1 MTLTYGNHGY
11 KKTRLKMFINKFIGD
26 KKFYKRALKVAVPIM
41 IQNGISNFVSL
52 LDNIMIGQVGT
63 EKMSGVAIVNQLM
76 FVLYLG
82 LFGALAGPGIY
93 GAQFFGSGNHEGVR
107 QSFRYKLYISLSL
120 VAIGILVFMTCG
132 DSLMTLYLSEEVETA
147 QSADMVLLHGH
158 DYLMVMLIGLVPF
171 AIEEVYASTLRECG
185 QTRVPMVAG
194 LIAVAVNLCLNY
206 VLIFGKFGFP
216 ELGVTG
222 AAIATV
228 ISRFVQALIVVVWTH
243 RNTVK
248 MQFASGLYKKL
259 GISGDLA
266 WKITIKGM
274 PLMVNELLWSA
285 GMAVLNQC
293 YSRRGLDAVAGLNIA
308 STFNNLFN
316 VVFIA
321 MGSAVAILVG
331 QLLGAG
337 ELKEAR
343 DTDTKLIAFSVASSA
358 LLGIVLF
365 MLAPVFPEL
374 YNSEDSVKELAS
386 GFIRISA
393 ICMPLYA
400 FMHASYFTLRTGGK
414 TFVTFLFD
422 SVFLWGISIPTAF
435 IISRYT
441 GMAVLMMF
449 FCIQMIDLIKCVIGF
464 ILVKK
469 GVWIQNLVK

>member
-1 MTLTYGNHGY
+1 M
-11 KKTRLKMFINKFIGD
+11 KPNKFIGD
-26 KKFYKRALKVAVPIM
+26 KKFYGRVLKVAVPIM
-41 IQNGISNFVSL
+41 IQNGISNFVNL

-107 QSFRYKLYISLSL
+107 HSLRYKIYISLAL
-120 VAIGILVFMTCG
+120 VGIGILVFITAG
-132 DSLMTLYLSEEVETA
+132 ESLMTLYLSEEVETA
-147 QSADMVLLHGH
+147 QSADMVLKYGK
-158 DYLMVMLIGLVPF
+158 DYMLVMLFGLVPF
-171 AIEEVYASTLRECG
+171 AIEEAYASTLRECG
-185 QTRVPMVAG
+185 QTRVPMLAG
-194 LIAVAVNLCLNY
+194 LAAVAVNLCLNY
-206 VLIFGKFGFP
+206 VLIFGKLGFP

-228 ISRFVQALIVVVWTH
+228 ISRFVQSAIVVIWTH
-243 RNTVK
+243 RHTGK
-248 MQFASGLYKKL
+248 MKFAVGLYKTLK
-259 GISGDLA
+259 IPSDLA
-266 WKITIKGM
+266 KKITVKGL
-274 PLMVNELLWSA
+274 PLMANELLWSA

-321 MGSAVAILVG
+321 MGSAVAIMVG

-343 DTDTKLIAFSVASSA
+343 ETDTRLIAFSVGSSVLMGA
-358 LLGIVLF
+358 ILFLLS
-365 MLAPVFPEL
+365 PVFPEF
-374 YNSEDSVKELAS
+374 YNSEDTVKELAC

-393 ICMPLYA
+393 VCMPLYA

-422 SVFLWGISIPTAF
+422 SVFLWGISIPVAF

-441 GMAVLMMF
+441 GMEVLMMF
-449 FCIQMIDLIKCVIGF
+449 FCIQMIDVIKCIIGF

-469 GVWIQNLVK
+469 GIWLQNLVRK

>member
-1 MTLTYGNHGY
+1 MKL
-11 KKTRLKMFINKFIGD
+11 NKFIGD
-26 KKFYKRALKVAVPIM
+26 KKFYGRVLKVAVPIM

-107 QSFRYKLYISLSL
+107 HSFRYKMYISLLL
-120 VAIGILVFMTCG
+120 VFIGILVFLTCG
-132 DSLMTLYLSEEVETA
+132 ESLMTLYLSEEVETA
-147 QSADMVLLHGH
+147 QSADMVLKYGH
-158 DYLMVMLIGLVPF
+158 DYLLVMLIGLIPF

-185 QTRVPMVAG
+185 QTKVPMVAG
-194 LIAVAVNLCLNY
+194 LVAVAVNLCLNY

-228 ISRFVQALIVVVWTH
+228 ISRFVQAIVVIVWTH
-243 RNTVK
+243 RNTIK
-248 MQFASGLYKKL
+248 MKFAVGLYKSLKIPEEL
-259 GISGDLA
+259 VG
-266 WKITIKGM
+266 KITVKGL
-274 PLMVNELLWSA
+274 PLMMNELLWSA

-337 ELKEAR
+337 ELEEAR
-343 DTDTKLIAFSVASSA
+343 DTDTKLITFSVGSSL

-365 MLAPVFPEL
+365 ILARVFPEL
-374 YNSEDSVKELAS
+374 YNSEDSVKELAC

-393 ICMPLYA
+393 VCMPLYA

-435 IISRYT
+435 IISRFT
-441 GMAVLMMF
+441 GMEVLMMF
-449 FCIQMIDLIKCVIGF
+449 FCIQMIDLIKCIIGF

-469 GVWIQNLVK
+469 GIWLQNLVKK

>member
-1 MTLTYGNHGY
+1 
-11 KKTRLKMFINKFIGD
+11 
-26 KKFYKRALKVAVPIM
+26 
-41 IQNGISNFVSL
+41 
-52 LDNIMIGQVGT
+52 
-63 EKMSGVAIVNQLM
+63 
-76 FVLYLG
+76 
-82 LFGALAGPGIY
+82 
-93 GAQFFGSGNHEGVR
+93 
-107 QSFRYKLYISLSL
+107 
-120 VAIGILVFMTCG
+120 
-132 DSLMTLYLSEEVETA
+132 MTLYLSEEVETA
-147 QSADMVLLHGH
+147 QSADMVLKYGH
-158 DYLMVMLIGLVPF
+158 DYLLVMLIGLIPF

-185 QTRVPMVAG
+185 ETRVPMVAG

-216 ELGVTG
+216 ELGVMG

-228 ISRFVQALIVVVWTH
+228 ISRFVQAIVVIAWTH
-243 RNTVK
+243 RHTVK
-248 MQFASGLYKKL
+248 MKFAAGLYKSLKIPGEL
-259 GISGDLA
+259 VG
-266 WKITIKGM
+266 KITVKGL
-274 PLMVNELLWSA
+274 PLMMNELLWSA

-337 ELKEAR
+337 ELEEAR
-343 DTDTKLIAFSVASSA
+343 DTDTKLITFSVGSSF

-365 MLAPVFPEL
+365 LLAGIFPEL
-374 YNSEDSVKELAS
+374 YNSEDSVKELAC

-393 ICMPLYA
+393 VCMPLYA

-422 SVFLWGISIPTAF
+422 SVFLWGVSIPMAF
-435 IISRYT
+435 VISRFT
-441 GMAVLMMF
+441 GMEVLMMF
-449 FCIQMIDLIKCVIGF
+449 FCIQMIDLIKCIIGF

-469 GVWIQNLVK
+469 GIWLQNLVKK

>member
-1 MTLTYGNHGY
+1 MKL
-11 KKTRLKMFINKFIGD
+11 NKFIGD
-26 KKFYKRALKVAVPIM
+26 KKFYGRVLKVAVPIM

-93 GAQFFGSGNHEGVR
+93 GAQYFGSGNHEGVR
-107 QSFRYKLYISLSL
+107 HSFRYKMYISLLL
-120 VAIGILVFMTCG
+120 VFIGILVFLTCG
-132 DSLMTLYLSEEVETA
+132 ESLMTLYLSEEVETA
-147 QSADMVLLHGH
+147 QSADMVLKYGH
-158 DYLMVMLIGLVPF
+158 DYLLVMLIGLIPF

-185 QTRVPMVAG
+185 QTKVPMVAG
-194 LIAVAVNLCLNY
+194 LVAVAVNLCLNY

-228 ISRFVQALIVVVWTH
+228 ISRFVQAIVVIVWTH
-243 RNTVK
+243 RNTIK
-248 MQFASGLYKKL
+248 MKFAVGLYKSLKIPEEL
-259 GISGDLA
+259 VG
-266 WKITIKGM
+266 KITVKGL
-274 PLMVNELLWSA
+274 PLMMNELLWSA

-337 ELKEAR
+337 ELEEAR
-343 DTDTKLIAFSVASSA
+343 DTDTKLITFSVGSSL

-365 MLAPVFPEL
+365 ILAGVFPEL
-374 YNSEDSVKELAS
+374 YNSEDSVKELAC

-393 ICMPLYA
+393 VCMPLYA

-435 IISRYT
+435 IISRFT
-441 GMAVLMMF
+441 GMEVLMMF
-449 FCIQMIDLIKCVIGF
+449 FFIQMIDLIKCIIGF

-469 GVWIQNLVK
+469 GIWLQNLVKK

>member
-1 MTLTYGNHGY
+1 MKL
-11 KKTRLKMFINKFIGD
+11 NKFIGD
-26 KKFYKRALKVAVPIM
+26 KKFYGRVLKVAVPIM

-107 QSFRYKLYISLSL
+107 HSFRYKLYISLSL
-120 VAIGILVFMTCG
+120 VSIGILVFLTCG
-132 DSLMTLYLSEEVETA
+132 ESLMTLYLSEEVETA
-147 QSADMVLLHGH
+147 QSADMVLKYGH
-158 DYLMVMLIGLVPF
+158 DYLLVMLIGLIPF

-185 QTRVPMVAG
+185 ETRVPMVAG

-206 VLIFGKFGFP
+206 VLIFGNFGFH

-228 ISRFVQALIVVVWTH
+228 ISRFVQAIVVIVWTH
-243 RNTVK
+243 RHTIK
-248 MQFASGLYKKL
+248 MKFAAGLYKSLKIPGEL
-259 GISGDLA
+259 VG
-266 WKITIKGM
+266 KITVKGL
-274 PLMVNELLWSA
+274 PLMMNELLWSA

-321 MGSAVAILVG
+321 MGSVVAILVG

-337 ELKEAR
+337 ELEEAR
-343 DTDTKLIAFSVASSA
+343 DTDTKLITFSVGSSL
-358 LLGIVLF
+358 LLGLVLF
-365 MLAPVFPEL
+365 LLAGIFPEL
-374 YNSEDSVKELAS
+374 YNSEDSVKELAC

-393 ICMPLYA
+393 VCMPLYA

-435 IISRYT
+435 IISRFT
-441 GMAVLMMF
+441 GMEVLMMF
-449 FCIQMIDLIKCVIGF
+449 FCIQMIDLIKCIIGF

-469 GVWIQNLVK
+469 GIWLQNLVKK

>member
-1 MTLTYGNHGY
+1 MKL
-11 KKTRLKMFINKFIGD
+11 NKFIGD
-26 KKFYKRALKVAVPIM
+26 KKFYGRVLKVAVPIM

-107 QSFRYKLYISLSL
+107 HSFRYKLYISLSL
-120 VAIGILVFMTCG
+120 VSIGILVFLTCG
-132 DSLMTLYLSEEVETA
+132 ESLMTLYLSEEVETA
-147 QSADMVLLHGH
+147 QSADMVLKYGH
-158 DYLMVMLIGLVPF
+158 DYLLVMLIGLIPF

-185 QTRVPMVAG
+185 ETRVPMVAG

-228 ISRFVQALIVVVWTH
+228 ISRFVQAIVVIVWTH
-243 RNTVK
+243 RHTIK
-248 MQFASGLYKKL
+248 MKFATGLYKSLKIPGEL
-259 GISGDLA
+259 VG
-266 WKITIKGM
+266 KITVKGL
-274 PLMVNELLWSA
+274 PLMMNELLWSA

-321 MGSAVAILVG
+321 MGSAAAILVG

-337 ELKEAR
+337 ELEEAR
-343 DTDTKLIAFSVASSA
+343 DTDTKLITFSVGSSF

-365 MLAPVFPEL
+365 LLAGIFPEL
-374 YNSEDSVKELAS
+374 YNSEDSVKELAC

-393 ICMPLYA
+393 VCMPLYA

-435 IISRYT
+435 IISRFT
-441 GMAVLMMF
+441 GMEVLMMF
-449 FCIQMIDLIKCVIGF
+449 FCIQMIDLIKCIIGF

-469 GVWIQNLVK
+469 GIWLQNLVKK

>member
-1 MTLTYGNHGY
+1 MKL
-11 KKTRLKMFINKFIGD
+11 NKFIGD
-26 KKFYKRALKVAVPIM
+26 KKFYGRVLKVAVPIM

-107 QSFRYKLYISLSL
+107 HSFRYKMYISLLL
-120 VAIGILVFMTCG
+120 VFIGILVFLTCG
-132 DSLMTLYLSEEVETA
+132 ESLMTLYLSEEVETA
-147 QSADMVLLHGH
+147 QSADMVLKYGH
-158 DYLMVMLIGLVPF
+158 DYLLVMLIGLIPF

-185 QTRVPMVAG
+185 QTKVPMVAG
-194 LIAVAVNLCLNY
+194 LVAVAVNLCLNY

-228 ISRFVQALIVVVWTH
+228 ISRFVQAIVVIVWTH
-243 RNTVK
+243 RNTIK
-248 MQFASGLYKKL
+248 MKFAVGLYKSLKIPEEL
-259 GISGDLA
+259 VG
-266 WKITIKGM
+266 KITVKGL
-274 PLMVNELLWSA
+274 PLMMNELLWSA

-337 ELKEAR
+337 ELEEAR
-343 DTDTKLIAFSVASSA
+343 DTDTKLITFSVGSSL

-365 MLAPVFPEL
+365 ILAGVFPEL
-374 YNSEDSVKELAS
+374 YNSEDSVKELAC

-393 ICMPLYA
+393 VCMPLYA

-422 SVFLWGISIPTAF
+422 SVFLWGVSIPMAF
-435 IISRYT
+435 IISRFT
-441 GMAVLMMF
+441 GMEVLMMF
-449 FCIQMIDLIKCVIGF
+449 FCIQMIDLIKCIIGF

-469 GVWIQNLVK
+469 GIWLQNLVKK

>member
-1 MTLTYGNHGY
+1 MKL
-11 KKTRLKMFINKFIGD
+11 NKFIGD
-26 KKFYKRALKVAVPIM
+26 KKFYGRVLKVAVPIM

-107 QSFRYKLYISLSL
+107 HSFRYKMYISLLL
-120 VAIGILVFMTCG
+120 VFIGILVFLTCG
-132 DSLMTLYLSEEVETA
+132 ESLMTLYLSEEVETA
-147 QSADMVLLHGH
+147 QSADMVLKYGH
-158 DYLMVMLIGLVPF
+158 DYLLVMLIGLIPF

-185 QTRVPMVAG
+185 QTKVPMVAG
-194 LIAVAVNLCLNY
+194 LVAVAVNLCLNY

-228 ISRFVQALIVVVWTH
+228 ISRFVQAIVVIVWTH
-243 RNTVK
+243 RNTIK
-248 MQFASGLYKKL
+248 MKFAVGLYKSLKIPEEL
-259 GISGDLA
+259 VG
-266 WKITIKGM
+266 KITVKGL
-274 PLMVNELLWSA
+274 PLMMNELLWSA

-337 ELKEAR
+337 ELEEAR
-343 DTDTKLIAFSVASSA
+343 DTDTKLITFSVGSSL

-365 MLAPVFPEL
+365 ILAGVFPEL
-374 YNSEDSVKELAS
+374 YNSEDSVKELAC

-393 ICMPLYA
+393 VCMPLYA
-400 FMHASYFTLRTGGK
+400 CYACRNAPARPSPAAGSGT
-414 TFVTFLFD
+414 
-422 SVFLWGISIPTAF
+422 TA
-435 IISRYT
+435 
-441 GMAVLMMF
+441 
-449 FCIQMIDLIKCVIGF
+449 
-464 ILVKK
+464 KK
-469 GVWIQNLVK
+469 HL

>member
-1 MTLTYGNHGY
+1 M
-11 KKTRLKMFINKFIGD
+11 KPNKFIGD
-26 KKFYKRALKVAVPIM
+26 KKFYGRVLKVAVPIM
-41 IQNGISNFVSL
+41 IQNGISNFVNL

-107 QSFRYKLYISLSL
+107 HSLRYKIYISLAL
-120 VAIGILVFMTCG
+120 VGIGILVFITAG
-132 DSLMTLYLSEEVETA
+132 ESLMTLYLSEEVETA
-147 QSADMVLLHGH
+147 QSADMVLEYGK
-158 DYLMVMLIGLVPF
+158 DYMLVMLFGLVPF
-171 AIEEVYASTLRECG
+171 AIEEAYASTLRKCG
-185 QTRVPMVAG
+185 QTRVPMLAG
-194 LIAVAVNLCLNY
+194 LAAVAVNLCLNY
-206 VLIFGKFGFP
+206 VLIFGKLGFP

-228 ISRFVQALIVVVWTH
+228 ISRFVQSAIVVIWTH
-243 RNTVK
+243 RHTGK
-248 MQFASGLYKKL
+248 MKFAAGLYKTLK
-259 GISGDLA
+259 IPSDLA
-266 WKITIKGM
+266 KKITVKGL
-274 PLMVNELLWSA
+274 PLMANELLWSA

-321 MGSAVAILVG
+321 MGSAVAIMVG

-343 DTDTKLIAFSVASSA
+343 ETDTRLIAFSVGSSVLMGA
-358 LLGIVLF
+358 ILFLLS
-365 MLAPVFPEL
+365 PVFPEF
-374 YNSEDSVKELAS
+374 YNSEDTVKELAC

-393 ICMPLYA
+393 VCMPLYA

-422 SVFLWGISIPTAF
+422 SVFLWGISIPVAF

-441 GMAVLMMF
+441 GMEVLMMF
-449 FCIQMIDLIKCVIGF
+449 FCIQMIDVIKCIIGF

-469 GVWIQNLVK
+469 GIWLQNLVRK

>member
-1 MTLTYGNHGY
+1 MKL
-11 KKTRLKMFINKFIGD
+11 NKFIGD
-26 KKFYKRALKVAVPIM
+26 KKFYGRVLKVAVPIM

-107 QSFRYKLYISLSL
+107 HSFRYKMYISLLL
-120 VAIGILVFMTCG
+120 VFIGILVFLTCG
-132 DSLMTLYLSEEVETA
+132 ESLMTLYLSEEVETA
-147 QSADMVLLHGH
+147 QSADMVLKYGH
-158 DYLMVMLIGLVPF
+158 DYLLVMLIGLIPF

-185 QTRVPMVAG
+185 QTKVPMVAG
-194 LIAVAVNLCLNY
+194 LVAVAVNLCLNY

-228 ISRFVQALIVVVWTH
+228 ISRFVQAIVVIVWTH
-243 RNTVK
+243 RNTIK
-248 MQFASGLYKKL
+248 MKFAVGLYKSLKIPEEL
-259 GISGDLA
+259 VG
-266 WKITIKGM
+266 KITVKGL
-274 PLMVNELLWSA
+274 PLMMNELLWSA

-337 ELKEAR
+337 ELEEAR
-343 DTDTKLIAFSVASSA
+343 DTDTKLITFSVGSSL

-365 MLAPVFPEL
+365 ILAGIFPEL
-374 YNSEDSVKELAS
+374 YNSEDSVKELAC

-393 ICMPLYA
+393 VCMPLYA

-435 IISRYT
+435 IISRFT
-441 GMAVLMMF
+441 GMEVLMMF
-449 FCIQMIDLIKCVIGF
+449 FCIQMIDLIKCIIGF

-469 GVWIQNLVK
+469 GIWLQNLVKK

>member
-1 MTLTYGNHGY
+1 M
-11 KKTRLKMFINKFIGD
+11 KPNKFIGD
-26 KKFYKRALKVAVPIM
+26 KKFYGRVLKVAVPIM
-41 IQNGISNFVSL
+41 IQNGISNFVNL

-107 QSFRYKLYISLSL
+107 HSLRYKIYISLAL
-120 VAIGILVFMTCG
+120 VGIGILVFITAG
-132 DSLMTLYLSEEVETA
+132 ESLMTLYLSEEVETA
-147 QSADMVLLHGH
+147 QSADMVLEYGK
-158 DYLMVMLIGLVPF
+158 DYMLVMLFGLVPF
-171 AIEEVYASTLRECG
+171 AIEEAYASTLRECG
-185 QTRVPMVAG
+185 QTRVPMLAG
-194 LIAVAVNLCLNY
+194 LAAVAVNLCLNY
-206 VLIFGKFGFP
+206 VLIFGKLGFP

-228 ISRFVQALIVVVWTH
+228 ISRFVQSAIVVIWTH
-243 RNTVK
+243 RHTGK
-248 MQFASGLYKKL
+248 MKFAAGLYKTLK
-259 GISGDLA
+259 IPSDLA
-266 WKITIKGM
+266 KKITVKGL
-274 PLMVNELLWSA
+274 PLMANELLWSA

-321 MGSAVAILVG
+321 MGSAVAIMVG

-343 DTDTKLIAFSVASSA
+343 ETDTRLIAFSVGSSVLMGA
-358 LLGIVLF
+358 ILFLLS
-365 MLAPVFPEL
+365 PVFPEF
-374 YNSEDSVKELAS
+374 YNSEDTVKELAC

-393 ICMPLYA
+393 VCMPLYA

-422 SVFLWGISIPTAF
+422 SVFLWGISIPVAF

-441 GMAVLMMF
+441 GMEVLMMF
-449 FCIQMIDLIKCVIGF
+449 FCIQMIDVIKCIIGF

-469 GVWIQNLVK
+469 GIWLQNLVRK

>member
-1 MTLTYGNHGY
+1 MTLG
-11 KKTRLKMFINKFIGD
+11 KFIGD
-26 KKFYKRALKVAVPIM
+26 KKFYSRVLKVAVPIM

-63 EKMSGVAIVNQLM
+63 EKMSGVAIVNQLL

-107 QSFRYKLYISLSL
+107 HSFRYKLYISLLL
-120 VAIGILVFMTCG
+120 VIVGILVFISFG
-132 DSLMTLYLSEEVETA
+132 DGLMTLYLSEEVETA
-147 QSADMVLLHGH
+147 QSAENVLMYGH
-158 DYLMVMLIGLVPF
+158 DYMLVMLIGLIPF

-185 QTRVPMVAG
+185 ETRVPMLAG
-194 LIAVAVNLCLNY
+194 LIAVVVNLCLNY
-206 VLIFGKFGFP
+206 VLIFGKLNFP

-228 ISRFVQALIVVVWTH
+228 VSRFVQAIVVIVWTH
-243 RNTVK
+243 RHTVK
-248 MQFASGLYKKL
+248 MKFAAGLYKSLK
-259 GISGDLA
+259 IPKDLVG
-266 WKITIKGM
+266 KITIKGM
-274 PLMVNELLWSA
+274 PLMFNELLWSA
-285 GMAVLNQC
+285 GMAILNQC

-321 MGSAVAILVG
+321 MGSAVAIMVG

-337 ELKEAR
+337 ELEAAR

-358 LLGIVLF
+358 VLGGILF
-365 MLAPVFPEL
+365 LLAPVFPEL
-374 YNSEDSVKELAS
+374 YNSEETVKELAC

-414 TFVTFLFD
+414 TFITFLFD
-422 SVFLWGISIPTAF
+422 SVFLWGVSTPTAF
-435 IISRYT
+435 LISRFT
-441 GMAVLMMF
+441 GMPVLTMF
-449 FCIQMIDLIKCVIGF
+449 FCIQMIDLIKCIIGF

-469 GVWIQNLVK
+469 GVWIQNLVKEK